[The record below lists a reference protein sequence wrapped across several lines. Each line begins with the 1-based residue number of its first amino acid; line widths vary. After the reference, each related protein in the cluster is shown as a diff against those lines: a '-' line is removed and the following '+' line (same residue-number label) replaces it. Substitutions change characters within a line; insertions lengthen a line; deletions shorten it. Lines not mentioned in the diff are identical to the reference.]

1 MKKENILY
9 GVIGLLG
16 GAIIAVFA
24 ATTAVNSNN
33 QGMMNMMGMH
43 TNSSSQ
49 DTMNDNDMDMSMNDM
64 TSSLKDKTDDDFD
77 KAFISEM
84 IIHHQGAIDMATL
97 AKQNAKH
104 NEIKNL
110 ADAIIIAQ
118 TKEISEMQ
126 SWQEQWNYPSSS
138 MQMMHGS
145 HQNER
150 ARTPTY
156 GTFSRQTYRAQSWY
170 VQKEVLAIT
179 RDDRSGAGVLA
190 DCPKLV

>member
-145 HQNER
+145 H
-150 ARTPTY
+150 
-156 GTFSRQTYRAQSWY
+156 
-170 VQKEVLAIT
+170 
-179 RDDRSGAGVLA
+179 
-190 DCPKLV
+190 